1 MEIIH
6 WIIGALLIIIAVWIL
21 MLNWIS
27 IILSIATRR
36 FHSQVPFVG
45 SLLAIL
51 GELIIPIEMPHKIL
65 YFLPVL
71 LDSGTIIYVLSLMC
85 ILYKMIK
92 SQICRA

>member
-1 MEIIH
+1 MNILL
-6 WIIGALLIIIAVWIL
+6 WIIGALLIIIAIWIL

-27 IILSIATRR
+27 IILSITTRR
-36 FHSQVPFVG
+36 FHSQVPLVG

-51 GELIIPIEMPHKIL
+51 GELIVPMKMPHKIL

-85 ILYKMIK
+85 TLYKMIK
-92 SQICRA
+92 SEICHA